1 MPIVPW
7 RQEWRHERL
16 LKKTTPVMQVE
27 SSGSQ
32 RHAPTMASKPRGS
45 LMRVVRTQSASFS
58 RKSRVALA
66 PRGVSR
72 PETMV
77 RVGSPPVWES
87 IIFTLMKKGARRE
100 LQGTHLIYLPS
111 QLLHQFRKRACWSW
125 RNCFWAGLN

>member
-1 MPIVPW
+1 
-7 RQEWRHERL
+7 
-16 LKKTTPVMQVE
+16 
-27 SSGSQ
+27 
-32 RHAPTMASKPRGS
+32 
-45 LMRVVRTQSASFS
+45 
-58 RKSRVALA
+58 
-66 PRGVSR
+66 VSR